1 MCQIIV
7 SPKFKLS
14 QDLLRSLWQYNSDG
28 IGFAGGGAPV
38 KLLPKN
44 FHELWTFYLQH
55 IHMRAGA
62 VHFRMRTDGD
72 ISLARVHPYE
82 VIRGKLWLMH
92 NGILSDFRSKQ
103 GDPQSDTE
111 KYVAQ
116 VLRPLLRRAPT
127 MWKRLEFQR
136 LVESHIGS
144 SNRFVFVDNHGETAI
159 LNRRTGY
166 DVGSDWYANGY
177 SFEADQFFPAV
188 FGYGYSGKS
197 MGYSSYKGYKGS
209 VGKHYS
215 GQRGIEWDED
225 DGAYGALPAGKWT
238 STTPATTAPVY
249 PPVVS
254 TKTALTHSS
263 VPSKVVPAPHA
274 EDDPLPMVSDP
285 ESMAIALGC
294 QPHTYLH
301 KVMTEALRELRQID
315 SQEYHGIRQSV
326 LTLYKKVSDTD
337 ELERLLKDLTGT
349 VCDTLDDYGLLAAF
363 AEEQEGAVS
372 GGSTEEGG
380 DLPEP
385 EVTDV
390 PLSLVQEF
398 NH

>member
-7 SPKFKLS
+7 SSKFKLS
-14 QDLLRSLWQYNSDG
+14 QDLLRSLWQFNSDG
-28 IGFAGGGAPV
+28 IGFAGGGQPI
-38 KLLPKN
+38 KLLPKS

-55 IHMRAGA
+55 IHMQAGA

-116 VLRPLLRRAPT
+116 VLRPLLRRSPT

-166 DVGSDWYANGY
+166 EVGSDWYANGY
-177 SFEADQFFPAV
+177 SFDADQFFPAV

-197 MGYSSYKGYKGS
+197 MGYSYSKSKGWKGS
-209 VGKHYS
+209 TGGHYS
-215 GQRGIEWDED
+215 AHKGVEWDED
-225 DGAYGALPAGKWT
+225 DGDSMLPGGKWT
-238 STTPATTAPVY
+238 SRTPAQVY

-254 TKTALTHSS
+254 TQSALTHSN

-274 EDDPLPMVSDP
+274 EEDPLPMVNDA
-285 ESMAIALGC
+285 ESLAIALGC
-294 QPHTYLH
+294 RPNTYLRG
-301 KVMTEALRELRQID
+301 VMAEALQSLRQID

-326 LTLYKKVSDTD
+326 LTLYEQVSDSD
-337 ELERLLKDLTGT
+337 ELERLLKDLIDT
-349 VCDTLDDYGLLAAF
+349 VCDTLNSYNLL
-363 AEEQEGAVS
+363 EGFQDPPGDNVE
-372 GGSTEEGG
+372 GGSTEDGG
-380 DLPEP
+380 DLPDP

-390 PLSLVQEF
+390 PLDLVKEF
-398 NH
+398 QH

>member
-7 SPKFKLS
+7 SSKFKLS

-55 IHMRAGA
+55 IHMKAGA

-144 SNRFVFVDNHGETAI
+144 SNRFVFVDNLGETAI

-166 DVGSDWYANGY
+166 EVGLDWYANGY
-177 SFEADQFFPAV
+177 SFDADQFFPAV
-188 FGYGYSGKS
+188 FGYGSSMTSYGKWKKPG
-197 MGYSSYKGYKGS
+197 GYTQ
-209 VGKHYS
+209 HYS
-215 GQRGIEWDED
+215 QKAGVVWDED
-225 DGAYGALPAGKWT
+225 E
-238 STTPATTAPVY
+238 TPGSWSMGHSAASSGY
-249 PPVVS
+249 PPAIP
-254 TKTALTHSS
+254 TKHTALTHHT
-263 VPSKVVPAPHA
+263 VPSKVVPAPHKD
-274 EDDPLPMVSDP
+274 EDPLPMVNDP
-285 ESMAIALGC
+285 ESLAIALGC
-294 QPHTYLH
+294 SPNTYLH
-301 KVMTEALRELRQID
+301 DAMTHALQSLRQID
-315 SQEYHGIRQSV
+315 SQEYHGIRQEVLSV
-326 LTLYKKVSDTD
+326 YKQVKDSDD
-337 ELERLLKDLTGT
+337 LNRLLRDLVGT
-349 VCDTLDDYGLLAAF
+349 VCDTLDSYGLLIGF
-363 AEEQEGAVS
+363 EEDPQDSLEVS
-372 GGSTEEGG
+372 GGSSEDGG
-380 DLPEP
+380 DLPDP

-390 PLSLVQEF
+390 PLSLVKEF
-398 NH
+398 NDL